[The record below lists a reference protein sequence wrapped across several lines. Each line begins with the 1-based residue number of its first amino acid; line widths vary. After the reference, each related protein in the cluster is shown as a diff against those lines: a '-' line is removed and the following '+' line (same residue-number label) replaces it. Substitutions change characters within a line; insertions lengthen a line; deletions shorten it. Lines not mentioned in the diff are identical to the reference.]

1 LKANNIPYVAYDVE
15 KDKEAAAR
23 KKELSGRSG
32 VPFAVINGKKIYGYS
47 EDAYARAL
55 GIKGRTGQP

>member
-1 LKANNIPYVAYDVE
+1 MKANNIPYVAYDVE
-15 KDKEAAAR
+15 KDKEAAVR

>member
-1 LKANNIPYVAYDVE
+1 MAYDVE